1 MNLLWG
7 NLEELFKKYQVY
19 NVPTMGMDDF
29 MVVSGMPQTVGKH
42 YFRFT
47 AFQIRYSG
55 VVMCTDP
62 SVKLY
67 NPTRAF
73 SWLKAATTAFTFKTL
88 C

>member
-47 AFQIRYSG
+47 AFQMRYSG
-55 VVMCTDP
+55 VVLCTDP

-67 NPTRAF
+67 NHGEGPY
-73 SWLKAATTAFTFKTL
+73 
-88 C
+88 

>member
-29 MVVSGMPQTVGKH
+29 MVVAGMPQTVGKH

-47 AFQIRYSG
+47 AFQMRYSE
-55 VVMCTDP
+55 D
-62 SVKLY
+62 
-67 NPTRAF
+67 
-73 SWLKAATTAFTFKTL
+73 
-88 C
+88 